1 MYHNIWNVGLHC
13 MDCDSCWNI
22 CRKTSLLKTGTFWR
36 INQNKLLS
44 MFFFLYSD
52 AGTMVPYQ
60 IALRNFA
67 TVRGI
72 NIYSLR
78 CSDQILKISDG
89 LVFCVFHIVTTT
101 CAWKATHFCIYIKY
115 LNNSNKPLI
124 HFYVLQNDRW
134 RQHKRIIYCQLSY
147 FTFACFSPSY
157 SMTLAIPEKKKEIIF
172 L

>member
-1 MYHNIWNVGLHC
+1 MLVYIVWIVIPAGIFAERLHFWKQALF
-13 MDCDSCWNI
+13 DVLIRTSCYL
-22 CRKTSLLKTGTFWR
+22 C
-36 INQNKLLS
+36 
-44 MFFFLYSD
+44 FFFLYSD
-52 AGTMVPYQ
+52 AGSMVPYQ

-89 LVFCVFHIVTTT
+89 LIFCVFHIVTTT

-147 FTFACFSPSY
+147 FTFACFSLSY